1 MRKGKFILIIV
12 VPILLLCVG
21 AVAYYF
27 FIWRDD
33 DQQTLSQNIVARGE
47 QDKILDNS
55 IELKVFYPE
64 GTSLKKIIIKSKQ
77 TFDAVKTSEAALTEL
92 FAGKNIPNRSA
103 IPSDVK
109 LLGLYYGIDKI
120 LYVDVSG
127 ELQRNF
133 HGDAMAELLLLRSIY
148 ETVVSNMD
156 ADDVKVLINSTET
169 ESLGGHFY
177 LKYPLKRI
185 VTQEIVVD
193 GSHKSG

>member
-1 MRKGKFILIIV
+1 MRKGKLILIIV
-12 VPILLLCVG
+12 IPLLLLCAV

-27 FIWRDD
+27 FVWRDD
-33 DQQTLSQNIVARGE
+33 GQTPTQNIVARGQ

-64 GTSLKKIIIKSKQ
+64 GTGLKKINIKSKQ
-77 TFDAVKTSEAALTEL
+77 TFDAIKTAEAALTEL
-92 FAGKNIPNRSA
+92 FSGKNIPNRSA

-133 HGDAMAELLLLRSIY
+133 HGDTMEELLLLKSIY
-148 ETVVSNMD
+148 ETAVNNME
-156 ADDVKVLINSTET
+156 AEDVKLLINSAET

-177 LKYPLKRI
+177 LKYPLKGI

>member
-1 MRKGKFILIIV
+1 MRKGKLVLIIV
-12 VPILLLCVG
+12 VPILLLCG
-21 AVAYYF
+21 AMAYYF

-33 DQQTLSQNIVARGE
+33 GQQSLSQNIVARGE

-64 GTSLKKIIIKSKQ
+64 GTELKKITIKSKQ

-92 FAGKNIPNRSA
+92 FAGKSIPNRSA

-133 HGDAMAELLLLRSIY
+133 RGDAIAELLLLRSIY

-156 ADDVKVLINSTET
+156 VDDVKVLVNSMET

-185 VTQEIVVD
+185 VTQETVVD

>member
-1 MRKGKFILIIV
+1 MRKGKLIIV
-12 VPILLLCVG
+12 IVAPIVLLCVA
-21 AVAYYF
+21 AVTYYF

-33 DQQTLSQNIVARGE
+33 GETVSQNIVGRKE
-47 QDKILDNS
+47 QEKILDNS
-55 IELKVFYPE
+55 IELKIFYPE
-64 GTSLKKIIIKSKQ
+64 GTGLKKITIKTKQ
-77 TFDAVKTSEAALTEL
+77 TFDAIKTVEAALTEV
-92 FAGKNIPNRSA
+92 FSGKNIPNRSA

-120 LYVDVSG
+120 LYIDASN

-133 HGDAMAELLLLRSIY
+133 HGDAMAELMLLKSIY
-148 ETVVSNMD
+148 ETVVNNME
-156 ADDVKVLINSTET
+156 AEDVKVLINGTET

-177 LKYPLKRI
+177 LKYPLKGI

>member
-1 MRKGKFILIIV
+1 MRKGKLILII
-12 VPILLLCVG
+12 IISLLLLCAG

-27 FIWRDD
+27 FVWRDD
-33 DQQTLSQNIVARGE
+33 GQTPSQNIVARGE

-55 IELKVFYPE
+55 IELKIFYPE
-64 GTSLKKIIIKSKQ
+64 GTGLKKINIKTKQ
-77 TFDAVKTSEAALTEL
+77 TFDSIKTAEVALVEL
-92 FAGKNIPNRSA
+92 FAGKSIPNRSG

-120 LYVDVSG
+120 LYVDASG

-133 HGDAMAELLLLRSIY
+133 HGDTMAELLLLKSIY
-148 ETVVSNMD
+148 ETVVNNME
-156 ADDVKVLINSTET
+156 ADDVKVLINGTET

>member
-1 MRKGKFILIIV
+1 MRKGRLILLIV
-12 VPILLLCVG
+12 IPLLLLCAGV
-21 AVAYYF
+21 VAYYF
-27 FIWRDD
+27 FVWRDD
-33 DQQTLSQNIVARGE
+33 GQTPTPNIVVSGQ

-55 IELKVFYPE
+55 IELKVFYPDGAE
-64 GTSLKKIIIKSKQ
+64 LKKINIKSKQ
-77 TFDAVKTSEAALTEL
+77 TFDAMKTAEAALTEL
-92 FAGKNIPNRSA
+92 FSGKSIPNRSA

-109 LLGLYYGIDKI
+109 IIGLYYGIDKI

-133 HGDAMAELLLLRSIY
+133 HGDAMAELLLLKSIY
-148 ETVVSNMD
+148 ETAVNNMEVE
-156 ADDVKVLINSTET
+156 DVKLLINSTET

-177 LKYPLKRI
+177 LKYPLKGI